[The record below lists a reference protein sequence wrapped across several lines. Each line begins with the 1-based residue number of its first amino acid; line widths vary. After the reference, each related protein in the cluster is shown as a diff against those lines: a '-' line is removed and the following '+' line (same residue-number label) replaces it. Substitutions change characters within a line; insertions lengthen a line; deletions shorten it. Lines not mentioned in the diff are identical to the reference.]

1 MHPIRRSAVV
11 ENPTSVGTSGRHD
24 GAIKVLI
31 VDDHVVVREG
41 IRALLERRSGIKV
54 VGEAGT
60 VAEAVQ
66 RAAETDPDVV
76 VMDVRLP
83 DGSGV
88 EACREIRSAQP
99 DVKVVM
105 LTSYADEDAI
115 VNSVMAGAAGY
126 LLKDARPDALFEAI
140 DVAYRG
146 GSMLDPS
153 VATKV
158 LTRMRG
164 GPVADPWLSLTAQ
177 EREVLERITQGQTN
191 RQIGADLHLSE
202 KTVKHYVSNIL
213 DKIGV
218 DNRAAA
224 AVWLVRRKFGV
235 PTQDEN

>member
-1 MHPIRRSAVV
+1 MSEGDAGNGAPQQPIRVMV
-11 ENPTSVGTSGRHD
+11 
-24 GAIKVLI
+24 
-31 VDDHVVVREG
+31 VDDHTVVREG
-41 IRALLERRSGIKV
+41 IRALLERRASLRV
-54 VGEAGT
+54 VGEAAS
-60 VAEAVQ
+60 VAEAVA
-66 RAAETDPDVV
+66 RSAELVPDVV

-88 EACREIRSAQP
+88 EACREIRSSQP

-105 LTSYADEDAI
+105 LTSYADEEAI

-140 DVAYRG
+140 DVAFHG
-146 GSMLDPS
+146 GSVLDPS

-158 LTRMRG
+158 LARMRAG
-164 GPVADPWLSLTAQ
+164 TVQDPWLSLTGQ

-213 DKIGV
+213 DKVGV

-235 PTQDEN
+235 SPQEQD

>member
-1 MHPIRRSAVV
+1 MNQNAVDEGTRTRDIR
-11 ENPTSVGTSGRHD
+11 
-24 GAIKVLI
+24 VLI
-31 VDDHVVVREG
+31 VDDHTVVREG
-41 IRALLERRSGIKV
+41 IRALLDRRSGLHV
-54 VGEAGT
+54 VGEAGS
-60 VAEAVQ
+60 VSDAVS
-66 RAAETDPDVV
+66 RAAELAPDVV
-76 VMDVRLP
+76 IMDVRLP

-99 DVKVVM
+99 GVKVVM

-126 LLKDARPDALFEAI
+126 LLKDARPNALLEAI

-153 VATKV
+153 VAAKV
-158 LTRMRG
+158 LTRMRS
-164 GPVADPWLSLTAQ
+164 GPIQDPWLALTSQ

-213 DKIGV
+213 DKVGV
-218 DNRAAA
+218 DNRAGA
-224 AVWLVRRKFGV
+224 AVWLARRKFGISD
-235 PTQDEN
+235 PDS

>member
-1 MHPIRRSAVV
+1 MTESQSTAGRPGDIRVMV
-11 ENPTSVGTSGRHD
+11 
-24 GAIKVLI
+24 

-41 IRALLERRSGIKV
+41 IRALLSGRGGISV

-60 VAEAVQ
+60 VAEAVK
-66 RAAETDPDVV
+66 RAGQLHPDVI

-88 EACREIRSAQP
+88 EACREIRARDG

-105 LTSYADEDAI
+105 LTSYADEEAI

-140 DVAYRG
+140 DVASRG
-146 GSMLDPS
+146 GSVLDPS

-158 LTRMRG
+158 LTRMRA
-164 GPVADPWLSLTAQ
+164 GPVTDPWLSLTPQ
-177 EREVLERITQGQTN
+177 ERAVLERITQGQTN

-202 KTVKHYVSNIL
+202 KTVKHYVSSIL
-213 DKIGV
+213 NKIGV

-224 AVWLVRRKFGV
+224 AVWLIRRKFGV
-235 PTQDEN
+235 LPVDEI

>member
-1 MHPIRRSAVV
+1 MMGGVDVSQGDSIHAASRTRIR
-11 ENPTSVGTSGRHD
+11 
-24 GAIKVLI
+24 VLI
-31 VDDHVVVREG
+31 VDDHTVVREG
-41 IRALLERRSGIKV
+41 IRALLERRASLQV
-54 VGEAGT
+54 VGEAGS
-60 VAEAVQ
+60 VAEAVA
-66 RAAETDPDVV
+66 RSAELTPDVV

-88 EACREIRSAQP
+88 EACREIRSTQP

-105 LTSYADEDAI
+105 LTSYADEEAI

-146 GSMLDPS
+146 GSVLDPN

-158 LTRMRG
+158 LERMRA
-164 GPVADPWLSLTAQ
+164 GPVQDPWLALTPQ
-177 EREVLERITQGQTN
+177 EREVLERITRGQTN
-191 RQIGADLHLSE
+191 RHIGAELHLSE

-235 PTQDEN
+235 SPQEPD